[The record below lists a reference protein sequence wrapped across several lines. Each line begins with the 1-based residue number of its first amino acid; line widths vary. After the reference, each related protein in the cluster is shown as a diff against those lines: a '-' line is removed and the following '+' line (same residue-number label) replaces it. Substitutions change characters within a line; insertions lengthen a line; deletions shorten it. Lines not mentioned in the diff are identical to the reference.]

1 MGSNNGQV
9 IATPSEEFSMKA
21 TRPFRPKFVAS
32 TARLSTCIVEKY
44 RWPWGMGG
52 AELVRRLTRMP
63 REPTDPTRSGSNLC

>member
-1 MGSNNGQV
+1 MGGGGILASGGMAPMGSNSGQV

-52 AELVRRLTRMP
+52 L
-63 REPTDPTRSGSNLC
+63 NLFAG